1 MEIKEELIEKEK
13 SIIEGIIKKVEEK
26 QPYTTDK
33 NNKEVKMW
41 WQKDEE
47 GF

>member
-26 QPYTTDK
+26 QPSDK